1 MCTVVPEWRVLSTDF
16 SNNRISFREKYLDDH
31 WKEKII
37 PHIRRRKYTSKSLNM
52 PERKNTPVLR
62 TKTISGSY

>member
-1 MCTVVPEWRVLSTDF
+1 MGLGWRFLSTDF

-37 PHIRRRKYTSKSLNM
+37 PHIRSREYKYKSLNM
-52 PERKNTPVLR
+52 PEIKNIPVFR

>member
-1 MCTVVPEWRVLSTDF
+1 MYTVGLGWRVLSTGF
-16 SNNRISFREKYLDDH
+16 SNNGISFREKYLDDH

-37 PHIRRRKYTSKSLNM
+37 PHIRRREYTSKSLNM
-52 PERKNTPVLR
+52 PEIKNIPVFR